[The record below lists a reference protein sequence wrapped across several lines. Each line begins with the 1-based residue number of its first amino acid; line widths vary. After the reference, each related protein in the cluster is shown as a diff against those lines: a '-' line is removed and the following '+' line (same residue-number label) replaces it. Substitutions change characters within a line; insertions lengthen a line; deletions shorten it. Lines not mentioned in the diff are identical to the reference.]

1 MAFGFPNPVNELAAR
16 TVAALV
22 LVSAVAILVSGAG
35 WALWALAAGFALRV
49 GWGPRFSPFGL
60 LATRAIAPRLGPPRL
75 VPGPPKRFAQA
86 IGLAVTLTAALAWS
100 LGAPVAAA
108 ALTGVLVLAAS
119 LEAVLGLCLGCRIF
133 AALMRLGLVPTSV
146 CEACDVVSRRLRERS
161 AALRAAREA
170 EAA

>member
-1 MAFGFPNPVNELAAR
+1 MAFDFPDPVNELAAR

-22 LVSAVAILVSGAG
+22 LVSAVAILVTGAG

-60 LATRAIAPRLGPPRL
+60 LATRVIAPRLGPPRL

-86 IGLAVTLTAALAWS
+86 IGLAVTLAAALAWS

-108 ALTGVLVLAAS
+108 VLTGVLVLAAS
-119 LEAVLGLCLGCRIF
+119 LEAVLGLGLGCRIF
-133 AALMRLGLVPTSV
+133 AVLMRVGVVPASV
-146 CEACDVVSRRLRERS
+146 CEACDDVSGRLRERS